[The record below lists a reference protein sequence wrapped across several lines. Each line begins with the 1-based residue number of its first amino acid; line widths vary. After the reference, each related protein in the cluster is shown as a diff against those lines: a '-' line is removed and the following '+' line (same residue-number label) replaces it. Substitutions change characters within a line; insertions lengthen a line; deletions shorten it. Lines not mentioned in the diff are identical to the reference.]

1 MDLKVIIIIAFTY
14 LYGFFEILMWIILRN
29 KMNKKIEKK
38 GDKGSFWIMFI
49 LIATGYSLSF
59 AVGSTKTGRMVHW
72 DTFFIIGAV
81 LAIFGLIIRISSI
94 LTLKQQFTYTVT
106 KIEGHE
112 LIETGQY
119 KWIRHPG
126 YLGQLIIFEATA
138 IALANWI
145 SVILMFIPVFIGYYY
160 RIRTEEKFMLDQW
173 GLKYSEYQNK
183 TKKLIPGIY

>member
-14 LYGFFEILMWIILRN
+14 LYGFFEMLMWIILRKRRN
-29 KMNKKIEKK
+29 KIIEKK

-49 LIATGYSLSF
+49 FIAIGYSLSF

-72 DTFFIIGAV
+72 DTFFIIGV
-81 LAIFGLIIRISSI
+81 LLAIIGLFIRICSI
-94 LTLKQQFTYTVT
+94 LTLKQHFTYTVT

-112 LIETGQY
+112 LIETGMY

-138 IALANWI
+138 IALANWL

-160 RIRTEEKFMLDQW
+160 RIRTEEKFMMDQW
-173 GLKYSEYQNK
+173 GMKYTEYQKRTNR
-183 TKKLIPGIY
+183 LIPGIF

>member
-1 MDLKVIIIIAFTY
+1 MD
-14 LYGFFEILMWIILRN
+14 
-29 KMNKKIEKK
+29 KKIERK

-59 AVGSTKTGRMVHW
+59 AVGSTKTGRMDHW
-72 DTFFIIGAV
+72 DTFFIIGVV
-81 LAIFGLIIRISSI
+81 LAIFGLFIRIYSI

-106 KIEGHE
+106 KIEDHA
-112 LIETGQY
+112 LIETGLY

-138 IALANWI
+138 IALANWL

-160 RIRTEEKFMLDQW
+160 RIRTEEKFMLDQL
-173 GLKYSEYQNK
+173 GLKYSEYQK
-183 TKKLIPGIY
+183 RTKKLIPGIY